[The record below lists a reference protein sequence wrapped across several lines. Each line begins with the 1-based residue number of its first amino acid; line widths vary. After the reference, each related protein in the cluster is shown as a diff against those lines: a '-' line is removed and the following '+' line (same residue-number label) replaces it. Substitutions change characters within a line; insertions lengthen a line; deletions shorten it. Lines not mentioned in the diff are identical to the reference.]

1 MKNVLK
7 WIGIA
12 AGILILIVVVYGG
25 FIFMK
30 AGSILDKT
38 YADVKGKNIYVPSDS
53 ATVARGKYLV
63 SSVGTCA
70 GCHMPD
76 LSGHE
81 QDMGPFAYFSA
92 PNITFGKGG
101 LPADYSIQDLDLI
114 VRHGIKR
121 DKTGALIM
129 PSFHLNRIS
138 DEDLAAIYAYLKVAP
153 KVDKARPP
161 FTLGPIGKMVLVK
174 GGLVNEAEVT
184 DHNFKSPK
192 RPEIAPTAEY
202 GKYVAEI
209 ACIGCHGQNYSGG
222 PVFEGDPNWPPAANL
237 TKHLKHYTHESF
249 AHFLQTGLRPDGT
262 LVDTL
267 AMPTS
272 ITKLADSVDVAAV
285 WNYLSA
291 LPPQEDASTDWH
303 AILAK
308 H

>member
-12 AGILILIVVVYGG
+12 AGILILIVVMYGG
-25 FIFMK
+25 YIFMQ
-30 AGSILDKT
+30 AGSIMSKS
-38 YADVKGKNIYVPSDS
+38 YADVNGKNIYVPSDS
-53 ATVARGKYLV
+53 ATIESGRYLV

-81 QDMGPFAYFSA
+81 LDMGPFAFFSA

-101 LPADYSIQDLDLI
+101 LPADYSIQDLDLA

-121 DKTGALIM
+121 DKTGMLIM

-153 KVDKARPP
+153 KVDVERKP
-161 FTLGPIGKMVLVK
+161 FALGPIGKMVLVK
-174 GGLVNEAEVT
+174 GGLVNEAAVT
-184 DHNFKSPK
+184 DHSFKSPK
-192 RPEIAPTAEY
+192 RPEIAVTAEY
-202 GKYVAEI
+202 GKYIAEI
-209 ACIGCHGQNYSGG
+209 ACIGCHGPNYSGG

-237 TKHLKHYTHESF
+237 TKHLKHYNYESF
-249 AHFLQTGLRPDGT
+249 ANLMKTGIRADGT

-272 ITKLADSVDVAAV
+272 LTKLADSVDVAAL
-285 WNYLSA
+285 WTYLSA
-291 LPPQEDASTDWH
+291 LPEQQDASMDWH
-303 AILAK
+303 TILAK

>member
-1 MKNVLK
+1 MKNILK
-7 WIGIA
+7 WIGIG
-12 AGILILIVVVYGG
+12 AGVLIMIAVVYGG
-25 FIFMK
+25 YIFMQ
-30 AGSILDKT
+30 ASSIMDKT
-38 YADVKGKNIYVPSDS
+38 YSEIKGKNIYVPSDS

-63 SSVGTCA
+63 ESVGTCA
-70 GCHMPD
+70 GCHHSD
-76 LSGHE
+76 LSGQE
-81 QDMGPFAYFSA
+81 QDMGPFAYFVA

-101 LPADYSIQDLDLI
+101 LGSNYSIQDLDLI

-153 KVDKARPP
+153 KVDKERPP

-174 GGLVNEAEVT
+174 GGLMNEAAIT

-192 RPEIAPTAEY
+192 RPEIAPTVEY

-209 ACIGCHGQNYSGG
+209 ACIGCHAPNYSGG
-222 PVFEGDPNWPPAANL
+222 IVFEGDPNWPPAANL

-249 AHFLQTGLRPDGT
+249 ASFLKTGIRPDGT
-262 LVDTL
+262 KVDTT
-267 AMPTS
+267 AMPTY
-272 ITKLADSVDVAAV
+272 ITALADSVEVAAL
-285 WNYLSA
+285 WNYLSG
-291 LPPQEDASTDWH
+291 LPEQPDSSTNWH
-303 AILAK
+303 AVLAK